1 MRQPHR
7 PYSGF
12 GVIYSI
18 LCETCQVTTLRETL
32 LWGAVLTQ
40 VTLES
45 TINRVAN
52 EGQLTPSQETVGRRL
67 LGHAVIRTFDGACIP
82 SSRTL
87 SYPCERDL
95 GYAKV
100 NEDVH
105 AAVSRPSRQ
114 ETSLQL
120 LANDRDR
127 CNDHGSEGIEIAISH
142 PTKLAGLRL

>member
-1 MRQPHR
+1 MRIDAAATQAV
-7 PYSGF
+7 F
-12 GVIYSI
+12 GVRCH
-18 LCETCQVTTLRETL
+18 LLHTFCETCQVTTLRETL

-87 SYPCERDL
+87 RI
-95 GYAKV
+95 G
-100 NEDVH
+100 
-105 AAVSRPSRQ
+105 R
-114 ETSLQL
+114 
-120 LANDRDR
+120 
-127 CNDHGSEGIEIAISH
+127 
-142 PTKLAGLRL
+142 